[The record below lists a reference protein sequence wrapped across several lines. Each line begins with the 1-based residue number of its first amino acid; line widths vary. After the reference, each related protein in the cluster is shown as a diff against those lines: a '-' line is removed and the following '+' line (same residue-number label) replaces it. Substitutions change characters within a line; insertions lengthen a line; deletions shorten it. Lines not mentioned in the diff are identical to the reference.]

1 MTGTQ
6 IVLWASIVANW
17 IAIGLNLWSLRQLNK
32 ARARAQENLEMAARL
47 SGKAQAFM
55 AQMMEDAERPHLPL
69 Q

>member
-1 MTGTQ
+1 MTPQ
-6 IVLWASIVANW
+6 IWLWIAIVANW
-17 IAIGLNLWSLRQLNK
+17 IAVGANLWNLHQLRK
-32 ARARAQENLEMAARL
+32 TRAMAQENLEMAARL